1 MALKNKKEKTQKITE
16 KEAVAIINK
25 NTADFFANINIR
37 TLAAEKIASQLDTIL
52 KKDASSPISIIK
64 EKKFVIPETKEK
76 YIAISGDVTS
86 GKSTFLNAV
95 CGYPI
100 CPSATTTTS
109 ICPVELRKASSKDN
123 ERIEIC
129 LVDKDGKNL
138 SSKNGEYKSFTK
150 QVFSPAL
157 FDKLRSFVDY
167 LMKTKIIKV
176 DSLMYFKELT
186 DTYSFDIKN
195 WHHTM
200 VLLMILFDTYLHEDK
215 TDNSKDYQ
223 TAYKMKKEL
232 FAGLGLNNFE
242 DKSYGIRLYW
252 CSDRIPDDSVIIDL
266 PGTSS
271 ATEDNLHTKIVNS
284 YLARVSSLMFL
295 IDLTGNLSHEAR
307 ATVNLFLKDARNKQR
322 DTSELVSFIMNKADT
337 IDEESLQS
345 VIKAFRDNYPEYDKY
360 SLYAVSSIRGEWL
373 FIDSDIAPEKTFL
386 ASTYKKL
393 RIPTTADMLKER
405 LSEGYSIEKYP
416 FSLNGSDLNYNTASL
431 SDFMGEHIENYIRR
445 LNFQGTLNLF
455 DSYTKYLSNLCLNVS
470 KNTDMLINASG
481 ISEELSKELTKA
493 LFKSLEEAEEKLIKD
508 RLNFM
513 RDIDKMNTEFSSQ
526 TECITE
532 SFSNSYKDYNK
543 FTNLKIKAAI
553 QRLEVKKGV
562 IPIDGSFIGTNKEGI
577 HNREVL
583 TAFLKS
589 QANDI
594 TEELISAGGSGKFTD
609 SFNMLET
616 EFARE
621 RKMYAGFLEKNINT
635 LLAVPSYAE
644 TQMKEKFSK
653 ILSDNN
659 VPAEYFSQTEKII
672 SNVCNLLTI
681 SCEEFAEDLI
691 KDTSFEKAISETSE
705 RMHDGL
711 SIILQPYTKDEGS
724 IYAANVISNISRSHF
739 FKANSIDPLKLEDF
753 LNTQYINDFSAKL
766 ENLISDVFE
775 GSSEEGT
782 DKSHSTRI
790 MNAIADFYANIS
802 TVNMKKLSEEAKKA
816 CGLLENMDRSKELEK
831 RFAVYREFAEYI
843 KKAFSPTGHYKDTI
857 NLIWD
862 IEDPTVKECA
872 RNFVALREKAD
883 SIINQISDF
892 EKAGE
897 NNE

>member
-1 MALKNKKEKTQKITE
+1 MALKNKKEKAQKITE

-25 NTADFFANINIR
+25 NTTDFFANINIR
-37 TLAAEKIASQLDTIL
+37 TLAAEKIAAQLDTIL
-52 KKDASSPISIIK
+52 KKDASSPIIIIK
-64 EKKFVIPETKEK
+64 EKKFVIPEIKEK
-76 YIAISGDVTS
+76 YIAISGDVTC

-129 LVDKDGKNL
+129 LIEKNGKNL
-138 SSKNGEYKSFTK
+138 SCKNGEYKSFTK

-167 LMKTKIIKV
+167 LMNTKIIKV
-176 DSLMYFKELT
+176 DSLMYFKET
-186 DTYSFDIKN
+186 NDTYSFDIKN

-215 TDNSKDYQ
+215 KNNSKDYQ

-232 FAGLGLNNFE
+232 FAGLGLNEFE
-242 DKSYGIRLYW
+242 AQGYGIRLYW
-252 CSDRIPDDSVIIDL
+252 CSDLIPDDSVIIDL

-284 YLARVSSLMFL
+284 YLSRVSSLLFL
-295 IDLTGNLSHEAR
+295 IDLTGNLSQEAR
-307 ATVNLFLKDARNKQR
+307 ATVNLFLKDARNRQR
-322 DTSELVSFIMNKADT
+322 DTSELVSFLMNKADT

-373 FIDSDIAPEKTFL
+373 FTDSDIAPEKTFL

-393 RIPTTADMLKER
+393 RIPTTADILKER
-405 LSEGYSIEKYP
+405 LSEGYSTEKYP

-431 SDFMGEHIENYIRR
+431 ADFLGEHIENYIRR
-445 LNFQGTLNLF
+445 LNFQGSLNLF

-470 KNTDMLINASG
+470 ENIDILINASG
-481 ISEELSKELTKA
+481 ISEELSKELTEA
-493 LFKSLEEAEEKLIKD
+493 LFISLKYAVDKQLADIQE
-508 RLNFM
+508 FM
-513 RDIDKMNTEFSSQ
+513 LDIDKMNYEFISRS
-526 TECITE
+526 ENIVK
-532 SFSNSYKDYNK
+532 SFSNAYKAYNEV
-543 FTNLKIKAAI
+543 TNLKIKAAI
-553 QRLEVKKGV
+553 QRLQVKKGV
-562 IPIDGSFIGTNKEGI
+562 IPIDGSFIGINKEGI

-589 QANDI
+589 MANEI
-594 TEELISAGGSGKFTD
+594 AEELISDNGSGKFTD

-616 EFARE
+616 EFVRE
-621 RKMYAGFLEKNINT
+621 RKEYKGFLEKNINT

-644 TQMKEKFSK
+644 TKMKEKFSE
-653 ILSDNN
+653 ILSDNS

-672 SNVCNLLTI
+672 SNVCDLLTI
-681 SCEEFAEDLI
+681 SCEEFAEDLS

-724 IYAANVISNISRSHF
+724 AYATNVISNISRSHL

-753 LNTQYINDFSAKL
+753 LNTQYINDFSTKL
-766 ENLISDVFE
+766 ENLISDVFG
-775 GSSEEGT
+775 GSSGEET
-782 DKSHSTRI
+782 YESHSARI
-790 MNAIADFYANIS
+790 MDAVQELAKNVSI
-802 TVNMKKLSEEAKKA
+802 VNMKKLSEEAEKA
-816 CGLLENMDRSKELEK
+816 CGLLENMGHSKELEK
-831 RFAVYREFAEYI
+831 KFAVYREFAEYI
-843 KKAFSPTGHYKDTI
+843 KKAFSPTGHYRDTI

-862 IEDPTVKECA
+862 VEDPTVKECA
-872 RNFVALREKAD
+872 RNFAALREKAD